1 MQVFYFSGIS
11 TLRMNDD
18 EIESKF
24 DNLVSTVSLGLGT
37 QLLTRVPSV
46 KNMGVLETLYLETNK
61 ITMIGPE
68 DFKGANSLVVLT
80 LGGNS
85 IVSIATSAFTN
96 LELFRVRPEEFNP
109 TNADGTP
116 YTNALGIR
124 TFVYN
129 VCGRDLALQETPT
142 DLVILNIHHAASSH

>member
-1 MQVFYFSGIS
+1 MEVFYLSGLS
-11 TLRMNDD
+11 TNKHLRMNET

-24 DNLVSTVSLGLGT
+24 DNLVSTRNLGLGT

-46 KNMGVLETLYLETNK
+46 KNMVNLETLYLETNK

-68 DFKGANSLVVLT
+68 DFKGAKSLTVLT

-85 IVSIATSAFTN
+85 IVSVAISAFAN
-96 LELFRVRPEEFNP
+96 LLVFRVRPEDFNP

-116 YTNALGIR
+116 YTNDQGIR
-124 TFVYN
+124 TFVSN
-129 VCGRDLALQETPT
+129 VCGRDLALQETP
-142 DLVILNIHHAASSH
+142 N

>member
-46 KNMGVLETLYLETNK
+46 KNMVNLRTLYLQVNK

-68 DFKGANSLVVLT
+68 DFKGCNSLAVLT

-96 LELFRVRPEEFNP
+96 LERFRVRPEEFNP
-109 TNADGTP
+109 TNADSFLAESNQTTKKGTP
-116 YTNALGIR
+116 YTTNLGIR
-124 TFVYN
+124 TFVSN
-129 VCGRDLALQETPT
+129 VCGRDLALQETR
-142 DLVILNIHHAASSH
+142 N